1 MKTISR
7 SLCIALAL
15 ATSTPA
21 LADRGDYRGDYRGDS
36 HAGYRGDYRAAYR
49 GDYRGGYARHGDYHQ
64 HRGNARGY
72 GWVAPAVVLGI
83 PGIAAAHF
91 QRLRTASGVRRASAA
106 GVCGAAKRLLELL
119 PIARAVSS
127 QCRLLSRRLASASCA
142 LAARSV
148 WTARQQVRKLR
159 FCDSSTASLA
169 FPACVFFPASGC
181 CLPVPARCLP
191 EQRPRTRFR

>member
-83 PGIAAAHF
+83 AGIAA
-91 QRLRTASGVRRASAA
+91 G
-106 GVCGAAKRLLELL
+106 
-119 PIARAVSS
+119 
-127 QCRLLSRRLASASCA
+127 
-142 LAARSV
+142 LAASSDYVPRPVYVAPAQPVYVAPPSAYWNYCRSLGQYHPNV
-148 WTARQQVRKLR
+148 AYCPEGWQVL
-159 FCDSSTASLA
+159 
-169 FPACVFFPASGC
+169 
-181 CLPVPARCLP
+181 PAR
-191 EQRPRTRFR
+191 